1 MKLLRPMLTLLI
13 LAAALVAVP
22 VAAHATDSHAPK
34 GARGDWLPADEWAM
48 SQWLPYDEATLD
60 HLLQT
65 NRDEL
70 AAWLDDRRTL
80 GQLARKRGFDSQ
92 RALAKRLVAARGGH
106 MSPALRRTLDR
117 RALDTL
123 TQAHL
128 ARHVLFHIYHSPAV
142 GSSAYRVFG
151 VSTARYKRLR
161 DSGLSPRRIA
171 AAGGRS
177 EAQLRTSLLALLA
190 ERGRRA
196 VRIGAMS
203 PRQARTLLAEQ
214 RGTVDAFMRRP
225 YRTTHQQRDYAAL
238 VCHLPAAH

>member
-1 MKLLRPMLTLLI
+1 MKLLRPILTLLI
-13 LAAALVAVP
+13 LAALAIP
-22 VAAHATDSHAPK
+22 VAARATDSHAPK

-60 HLLQT
+60 HLLRT

-70 AAWLDDRRTL
+70 AAWLDDRHTL
-80 GQLARKRGFDSQ
+80 GQLARKRGFPSQ
-92 RALAKRLVAARGGH
+92 RALAKRLVAARGRH
-106 MSPALRRTLDR
+106 MSPALRRTLER

-123 TQAHL
+123 TQAHF

-142 GSSAYRVFG
+142 GTSAHRLFG
-151 VSTARYKRLR
+151 VSTVRYKELR

-171 AAGGRS
+171 AAGGRT
-177 EAQLRTSLLALLA
+177 EAQLRRSLLALFA

-225 YRTTHQQRDYAAL
+225 YRTTNQQRDYAAL

>member
-1 MKLLRPMLTLLI
+1 
-13 LAAALVAVP
+13 VP
-22 VAAHATDSHAPK
+22 VAAHATDSHAPT
-34 GARGDWLPADEWAM
+34 GARGDWLPSDEWAM

-60 HLLQT
+60 HLVRT

-70 AAWLDDRRTL
+70 ATWLDDHRTL
-80 GQLARKRGFDSQ
+80 GQLARKRGFTSR

-106 MSPALRRTLDR
+106 MSPALRRTLER

-142 GSSAYRVFG
+142 GTAAHRLFG
-151 VSTARYKRLR
+151 VSAARYERLR
-161 DSGLSPRRIA
+161 DRGLSPRRIA
-171 AAGGRS
+171 AAGGRTQ
-177 EAQLRTSLLALLA
+177 AQLRASLLALFA

-214 RGTVDAFMRRP
+214 KGTVDAFMIRP
-225 YRTTHQQRDYAAL
+225 YRTTDQQRDYAAL
-238 VCHLPAAH
+238 VCHLPAPH

>member
-1 MKLLRPMLTLLI
+1 MKLLRPLLLLLTLAI
-13 LAAALVAVP
+13 LAAVP

-34 GARGDWLPADEWAM
+34 GARGDWLPANEWVM

-60 HLLQT
+60 HLLHT

-80 GQLARKRGFDSQ
+80 GQLARKRGFHSQ

-106 MSPALRRTLDR
+106 VSPTLRRALER

-128 ARHVLFHIYHSPAV
+128 ARHVLFHIYHSPAI
-142 GSSAYRVFG
+142 GTSAHRLFG
-151 VSTARYKRLR
+151 VSTARYKTLR
-161 DSGLSPRRIA
+161 NRGLSPRRIA
-171 AAGGRS
+171 AAGGRTQ
-177 EAQLRTSLLALLA
+177 AQLRASLLALFA

-196 VRIGAMS
+196 VRIGATS
-203 PRQARTLLAEQ
+203 ARQAHTLLSEQ
-214 RGTVDAFMRRP
+214 RGTVDAFMARP
-225 YRTTHQQRDYAAL
+225 YRTTNQQRDYAAL
-238 VCHLPAAH
+238 VCHLPAPH